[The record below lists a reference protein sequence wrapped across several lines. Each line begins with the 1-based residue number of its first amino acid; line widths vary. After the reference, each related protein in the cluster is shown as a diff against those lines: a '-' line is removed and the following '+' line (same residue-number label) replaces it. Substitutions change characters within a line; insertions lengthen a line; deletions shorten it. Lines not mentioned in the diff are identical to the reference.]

1 MKKIM
6 ALGILLILSACSA
19 EADNSRETT
28 KADAEPVMENENTE
42 EALTDAF
49 QDAFMVSEPA
59 DGLEFVEQPTEEVS
73 VEAETEAEETVTEE
87 PISTT
92 PSKKVHFEQLLHEIE
107 LGLSDL
113 DDLYSTGVTIDLI
126 NAENEVYARWDAA
139 LNEMY
144 QALKQELS
152 PESFEQLRE
161 EQRQWI
167 KTRDQQATEAEQEYH
182 GGSAGGIAYVS
193 VLQMTTKERCYA
205 LLDYFP

>member
-92 PSKKVHFEQLLHEIE
+92 PSKKVHFKFSHLQKRHLFSFSILQLSYLKR
-107 LGLSDL
+107 LLS
-113 DDLYSTGVTIDLI
+113 STVT
-126 NAENEVYARWDAA
+126 
-139 LNEMY
+139 M
-144 QALKQELS
+144 
-152 PESFEQLRE
+152 
-161 EQRQWI
+161 
-167 KTRDQQATEAEQEYH
+167 
-182 GGSAGGIAYVS
+182 
-193 VLQMTTKERCYA
+193 
-205 LLDYFP
+205 